1 MTLMKVAKEWPS
13 NLKTEREIAEFFDT
27 HSLHELWD
35 TLKPARPL
43 KMPPEQAAR
52 IHERYEQRKA
62 KAAISLRL
70 EQAQIEKAKK
80 IAARKSIGY
89 QTQLRLWIAEGI
101 ERETKK
107 SSAARRA

>member
-1 MTLMKVAKEWPS
+1 MRKLTEIPVFQTEKE
-13 NLKTEREIAEFFDT
+13 TAEFFDT
-27 HSLHELWD
+27 HSAEEFWHL
-35 TLKPARPL
+35 LKPARPL

-70 EQAQIEKAKK
+70 EQEQIEKAKR

-107 SSAARRA
+107 RSVARRA